1 MAKNEVKVSVK
12 VGDDGSLSEV
22 SKKTKRAT
30 QDIDNLGAATDRATQ
45 KRNRYSKQEKGVA
58 GLTSNSTKG
67 FAKQAQTIG
76 GTLVPAY
83 ATLAANI
90 FAISAAFNALRSAR
104 SVEILEEGLIRVG
117 QSASQNL
124 PLVAQRLKDIS
135 GAAVSTADAMNTVAL
150 ATSAGF
156 STTQMEELTRVA
168 RGASL
173 ALGRNMEDA
182 LTRLTRGA
190 AKLEPEILDELGIM
204 VRLDDAATEYGAAI
218 GKTADQLTQVERRQ
232 AFLNAILEQG
242 ADKFGYIADSV
253 DPNPYDQLA
262 ATFDDLSKAFLNVL
276 SVPIVPFIKFLSNNI
291 LALSG
296 ATVLFAS
303 SVGKQMLPIL
313 FDQASAAKQAA
324 EAALKQQGALQ
335 KQIVTTGK
343 LPKVYEEL
351 TDSIVDGTATTEQFN
366 SAQTSLNKSINKHTA
381 DLENNKYTV
390 GKSEEQLQ
398 KKRATLI
405 QVKDARTRLTLAQN
419 AALHVEAAGA
429 ASTAVQA
436 AASLDL
442 RLTIDSITLAL
453 AKKRA
458 ALLADA
464 AAAGASTGIFNALKL
479 TFFGLGLSI
488 KSATAA
494 LLTALP
500 YLGIAA
506 IAFSTVVDIIK
517 SFIPEATKMEERSKS
532 AAEAFEVF
540 ADSAAE
546 LKVRL
551 DELETAGEKGSFA
564 LQART
569 IGGAFQAVQSEIT
582 AVVDAGVKDSQRRI
596 NELKVELERLKLD
609 KDSIGFDE
617 TGLTDYARKVRSLT
631 RELSAL
637 ESAAAGATLGE
648 QLGRGVNAIANTILD
663 ATAKLVAFGDGAKEE
678 RATLVELAK
687 EVRAGNITLEEFNNR
702 LSSIGAETIAA
713 KNAVEGIQSAVSQF
727 KAELAKV
734 TKKNETAF
742 DPLIDQAVAIRN
754 LFIDMNENQ
763 VAEFFRDT
771 KDVPAWIGK
780 TKDEVNAVVDS
791 LQEMNAFIAETPAL
805 VKKLT
810 ETAKRYSVVSKESS
824 EARKLELDNQE
835 EALKRRN
842 EALEQELAIYD
853 TVEAQKENAARI
865 AEIELERA
873 AIANQRKSTE
883 EIQLEVTLVQLNT
896 TKKLLDLKARIF
908 AAEKQQTEELFKQQR
923 IQAQQEAS
931 NTRRRGNSTALNAAE
946 ELKLFR
952 ALYSDEEEGRKG
964 RFSLLVAEKV
974 SKQTT
979 VKMEYD
985 LLRAQAKLLERQMQD
1000 RGVST
1005 SDIARYISSLDSA
1018 QSSAMDLI
1026 TTQFDTAV
1034 ASLGLEAT
1042 DKLNAVQN
1050 AVLSAAGQGGTV
1062 FERMFGIDQASGGEG
1077 LAVFDTAQEKFTAVT
1092 NAMMP
1097 MIESLQ
1103 SLGPEGEFAASIA
1116 NLGITMGDGFL
1127 TAFEQIEEGA
1137 DKSAAIL
1144 NAVSATIGGIAQV
1157 VQAASQARIS
1167 AIDAEI
1173 AAEQR
1178 RDGKS
1183 KESLAKIKSME
1194 SQKEKMARKAF
1205 DMNKK
1210 LMMAQAVASTAAGI
1224 AGVLSGIRDPF
1235 VSAPLA
1241 FTMAG
1246 IIGAMGAAQLAIIAG
1261 TSYQGGSSSAG
1272 ASVPSAVSLGKRQTS
1287 VDVARSQS
1295 VAGEIGY
1302 FRGQSGMGGPEGFKP
1317 SFMGGRY
1324 RAAGGET
1331 VGYTVGEQGP
1341 ELFVPDRPGTIVP
1354 ADNTANMMG
1363 ASTNVTFSINA
1374 IDAQGVEDVLMSQR
1388 GNIIGMIRDA
1398 ANSYGEPFL
1407 EVVNKNTYNKNRSG
1421 AYRR

>member
-1 MAKNEVKVSVK
+1 VAKNEVKVSVK
-12 VGDDGSLSEV
+12 VGDDGSLSQV

-30 QDIDNLGAATDRATQ
+30 KDIDNLGAATDRATQ
-45 KRNRYSKQEKGVA
+45 KRNKYSKQEKGVA

-262 ATFDDLSKAFLNVL
+262 ASFDDLSKAFLNVL
-276 SVPIVPFIKFLSNNI
+276 SVPITPFIKFLSSNI

-303 SVGKQMLPIL
+303 SVGRQMLPIL
-313 FDQASAAKQAA
+313 FDQASAAKEAA
-324 EAALKQQGALQ
+324 EAAVQQQGALQ

-351 TDSIVDGTATTEQFN
+351 TDSIIDGTATTEQFN
-366 SAQTSLNKSINKHTA
+366 SAQTSLNKSINKHSA
-381 DLENNKYTV
+381 DLDNNTYLV
-390 GKSEEQLQ
+390 GKSKDQLEQ
-398 KKRATLI
+398 KRITLN
-405 QVKDARTRLTLAQN
+405 QVKDARKSLTLAQN
-419 AALHVEAAGA
+419 AALHAEAAGA
-429 ASTAVQA
+429 ASTAVQS
-436 AASLDL
+436 AASLKL
-442 RLTIDSITLAL
+442 RATIDSITLAL

-506 IAFSTVVDIIK
+506 VAFSVIVDIIK
-517 SFIPEATKMEERSKS
+517 SFVPEATKMEERSKS
-532 AAEAFEVF
+532 AAEAFSVF

-569 IGGAFQAVQSEIT
+569 IGGAFQSVQSEIT
-582 AVVDAGVKDSQRRI
+582 AVVASGVKDSQKRI
-596 NELKVELERLKLD
+596 NEVKVELERLKFD
-609 KDSIGFDE
+609 KSSIGLDE
-617 TGLTDYARKVRSLT
+617 TGLDDYSRKVRSLT
-631 RELSAL
+631 KELKTL
-637 ESAAAGATLGE
+637 ESAAAGNTLGE
-648 QLGRGVNAIANTILD
+648 QLGSGVDAIADTILD
-663 ATAKLVAFGDGAKEE
+663 ATAKLAAFGDGTKEE
-678 RATLVELAK
+678 RAALVELGN
-687 EVRAGNITLEEFNNR
+687 EVRAGNITLEEFNTR
-702 LSSIGAETIAA
+702 LSSIGSETIAA
-713 KNAVEGIQSAVSQF
+713 KNAVEGMQSAVSQF
-727 KAELAKV
+727 NAELAKV

-742 DPLIDQAVAIRN
+742 DPLIDQAAAIRN
-754 LFIDMNENQ
+754 LFIDMNENE
-763 VAEFFRDT
+763 VTKFFNDT

-780 TKDEVNAVVDS
+780 TKGEVNAVVDS

-824 EARKLELDNQE
+824 EARQLELDNQQK
-835 EALKRRN
+835 ALDRRN
-842 EALEQELAIYD
+842 DALEQELAIYD
-853 TVEAQKENAARI
+853 TVQAQEENAARI
-865 AEIELERA
+865 TEIELERA

-883 EIQLEVTLVQLNT
+883 EIQLEVALVQLNT

-946 ELKLFR
+946 ELKLFN
-952 ALYSDEEEGRKG
+952 ALKEARER
-964 RFSLLVAEKV
+964 LLVAEKV
-974 SKQTT
+974 SKKTT

-985 LLRAQAKLLERQMQD
+985 LLRAQAALLRTQMED
-1000 RGVST
+1000 RDLPT
-1005 SDIARYISSLDSA
+1005 TNIDNYISSLDGA
-1018 QSSAMDLI
+1018 QSSAIDLI
-1026 TTQFDTAV
+1026 NTQFDTGM
-1034 ASLGLEAT
+1034 ASLALEGT
-1042 DKLNAVQN
+1042 DKLNDVQN

-1062 FERMFGIDQASGGEG
+1062 FERMFGIDQQSGGAG

-1092 NAMMP
+1092 SAMMP

-1103 SLGPEGEFAASIA
+1103 ALGPEGEFAASIA
-1116 NLGITMGDGFL
+1116 NLGVTMGDGFL

-1144 NAVSATIGGIAQV
+1144 NAVSNTIGGIAQV

-1167 AIDAEI
+1167 AIDKEI

-1194 SQKEKMARKAF
+1194 SQKEKMARRAF

-1246 IIGAMGAAQLAIIAG
+1246 IIGAMGAAQLAIISG

-1272 ASVPSAVSLGKRQTS
+1272 ASTPSAVTLGARSSS
-1287 VDVARSQS
+1287 VDTARSQS
-1295 VAGEIGY
+1295 VGAELAY
-1302 FRGQSGMGGPEGFKP
+1302 FRGQGGMGSGAENFKP
-1317 SFMGGRY
+1317 SFMGSRY

-1354 ADNTANMMG
+1354 ADDSANMMG
-1363 ASTNVTFSINA
+1363 GATNVSFSINA
-1374 IDAQGVEDVLMSQR
+1374 VDAEGVEEVLMAQR
-1388 GNIIGMIRDA
+1388 GNIIGMLRDA
-1398 ANSYGEPFL
+1398 ANSYGEPFM
-1407 EVVNKNTYNKNRSG
+1407 ESINTNTFNKSRPG